1 MFIASEY
8 GVGAYLPEHQVWTLG
23 GDTLV
28 EAGEAALADVVASP
42 KQNGCMETHCVAGAA
57 GLEPLHFKIGIRQ
70 DFQETKSYL
79 RNLAVPRG
87 F

>member
-28 EAGEAALADVVASP
+28 EACEHVDGTFAAD
-42 KQNGCMETHCVAGAA
+42 AA
-57 GLEPLHFKIGIRQ
+57 
-70 DFQETKSYL
+70 
-79 RNLAVPRG
+79 V
-87 F
+87 

>member
-28 EAGEAALADVVASP
+28 EACEHVDGTF
-42 KQNGCMETHCVAGAA
+42 GAGSATF
-57 GLEPLHFKIGIRQ
+57 EPGTAVT
-70 DFQETKSYL
+70 DCAT
-79 RNLAVPRG
+79 LAVSWARRAACSCWASAHCST
-87 F
+87 

>member
-28 EAGEAALADVVASP
+28 EAGEHVDGTFAAD
-42 KQNGCMETHCVAGAA
+42 AA
-57 GLEPLHFKIGIRQ
+57 
-70 DFQETKSYL
+70 
-79 RNLAVPRG
+79 V
-87 F
+87 